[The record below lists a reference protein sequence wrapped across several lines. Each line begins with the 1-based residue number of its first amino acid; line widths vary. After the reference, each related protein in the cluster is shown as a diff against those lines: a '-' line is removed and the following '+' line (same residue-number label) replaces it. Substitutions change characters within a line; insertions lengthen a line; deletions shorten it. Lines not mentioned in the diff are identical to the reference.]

1 MVALDNLLIL
11 NEEVNSFIWIETR
24 ERKAEIFRYRLMTCS
39 SHVYIGNP
47 KEEAALKN
55 ESEGQGA
62 NYKNNYITII
72 RKLKE

>member
-55 ESEGQGA
+55 
-62 NYKNNYITII
+62 
-72 RKLKE
+72 